1 MYVPHVVAQLFSWDV
16 VSTIDESDYVDAPF
30 TSWDVAIDTEE
41 SNDIALLTWDAV
53 SELLS
58 WDILPLVPDTLDSGS
73 LADIVDNSITDSS
86 VNTVRPPSIDENVFS
101 WDILSTWTTPDIVNS
116 WSSADDVIDQQYF
129 DRAFDKWVFHTQI
142 FDLQTILSLL
152 WLYTWDVS
160 GVYDDMTIQAV
171 YHYQLFKN
179 LLTSE
184 DDVGLRWYF
193 GPATRQLFNQEYIL
207 YKQNLL
213 QEIADIFALP
223 SKEILLQ
230 QAKAYFLAHAYSL
243 QNIFGTWVFVGDH
256 DIDFSVLSWQLLMP
270 LIFQSENTL
279 SGYIAEVKFEHG
291 TILKTEE
298 WDIFTWMLA
307 APQFL
312 NTSVAAEITGQTILS
327 VLDIWGNEEKL
338 VLEDASWSTVSSL
351 VTIPVPWQ
359 QEGDIV
365 QINYSHDGETWIYMT
380 SQEVFLDNGQPF
392 VSFETT
398 HFTVFSIGLPVGSF
412 FINNNDF
419 STSTTS
425 VTLQMN
431 VSGATH
437 MRFANTWTSL
447 TWASW
452 LTYATWYNWILSSVN
467 GSQTVYAQFSGTY
480 GTQILIDT
488 ILLDTTLNG
497 ANLKFA
503 LNGSM
508 NGTEVLDNSSNANN
522 FSGVLGVTNPT
533 LTGEQ
538 VLWFNGT
545 QYAQRNNAAWLTG
558 YPFTFSAWVNTS
570 RPTTSANQPIV
581 YVGNSG
587 VTNVSY
593 GLYINTTWYPV
604 IAASNTTSYLGTSQE
619 KMSTWTWYHI
629 VWVFASATSRILY
642 VNGNQ
647 VATNTSSVLFSW
659 HINPQLRVWRY
670 VGSLGNYFSGY
681 IDEVRLYN
689 KTLSVYEI
697 RNMYKAR
704 IQNEPPIQ
712 YLNVGTFTINS
723 GESNTYTTGVTLV
736 STVTGMTHMR
746 FANTTWDLTSA
757 SWVAYTGMYA
767 RSLNGGVGNKIVYA
781 QYSGLGGIWE
791 TQDNIF
797 LDSIANANLKFLLDG
812 QMNGTRVLDATTNA
826 NYFTGISSLTSIV
839 MTWERVLSLNGTS
852 QYAERTGAGV
862 WITAYPFTMSAWI
875 NARTIAST
883 DTIMSMWNSAKT
895 TMYYGI
901 QLVNG
906 APSIVASNT
915 TAVTTTTTR
924 IIGTGEWYHIVWVFN
939 SGTNRQI
946 YINGEFYANSA
957 TTSAPYAATNSRIRV
972 WRNANSTTTNY
983 FDGYVDDA
991 SLYNKA
997 LSPAEIKTLYTNRT
1011 NRVTIPTARVVY
1023 DITWATSS
1031 NVVAT
1036 LTGMSESITLLN
1048 NWWSLNYT
1056 FTGNGSFTFLFRDGD
1071 GNIGS
1076 TIAYVNWITPS
1087 SATWTLAIFSPASFA
1102 FGSTWASILSKN
1114 LEKYFT
1120 GTDDYFQVE
1129 DGVWSDNGYYTTLS
1143 FSNLQYTT
1151 YTIPKENIYV
1161 KTVGGIVLLSGT
1173 ANASVVSAITWVY
1186 LSAWSPLT
1194 FIKRDAWANSNKTG
1208 KYWSHIAVN
1217 IVIPAQQQPANYT
1230 GTIIYTLY

>member
-1 MYVPHVVAQLFSWDV
+1 MFVPHVVAQLFSGDV

-30 TSWDVAIDTEE
+30 ASWDVAIDTEE
-41 SNDIALLTWDAV
+41 LNDSVLITWDVV
-53 SELLS
+53 SEMLS
-58 WDILPLVPDTLDSGS
+58 WDMLPLIPDVFDTGA
-73 LADIVDNSITDSS
+73 LADIVDNGIPEAPE
-86 VNTVRPPSIDENVFS
+86 NTVVLPVHESNILS
-101 WDILSTWTTPDIVNS
+101 WDTLFS
-116 WSSADDVIDQQYF
+116 WSSSDITSSWSSVDDTIDQQYF

-152 WLYTWDVS
+152 WFYTGDIS
-160 GVYDDMTIQAV
+160 GIYDDMTLQSV
-171 YHYQLFKN
+171 YQYQLFKN
-179 LLTSE
+179 LLTTT
-184 DDVGLRWYF
+184 DDIGLRWYF

-223 SKEILLQ
+223 SKETLLQ
-230 QAKAYFLAHAYSL
+230 QAKSYFLAHAYSL

-256 DIDFSVLSWQLLMP
+256 DIDFSVLSGQLLIP

-279 SGYIAEVKFEHG
+279 SGYLAEVKFEHG

-312 NTSVAAEITGQTILS
+312 DTSVAAEIAGQTILS

-365 QINYSHDGETWIYMT
+365 QINYSHDGETWTYMT

-398 HFTVFSIGLPVGSF
+398 HFTVFSIWLPVGSF
-412 FINNNDF
+412 FINNNAV
-419 STSTTS
+419 STTTTS

-431 VSGATH
+431 VSWATH
-437 MRFANTWTSL
+437 MRFANTWTLL
-447 TWASW
+447 TWAAW
-452 LTYATWYNWILSSVN
+452 IPYATWYSWTLSFMTWTVS
-467 GSQTVYAQFSGTY
+467 VYAQFSWTY
-480 GTQILIDT
+480 GTQALADT
-488 ILLDTTLNG
+488 IIFDPTING
-497 ANLKFA
+497 TNLKFA

-508 NGTEVLDNSSNANN
+508 NGTEVLDSSSNANN
-522 FSGVLGVTNPT
+522 FSGVWGITNPI

-570 RPTTSANQPIV
+570 RPTGAGNQPIV

-587 VTNVSY
+587 TINVSY
-593 GLYINTTWYPV
+593 GLYINTTWYPI
-604 IAASNTTSYLGTSQE
+604 IAASNTTAYLGTSQE
-619 KMSTWTWYHI
+619 KMSTWVWYH
-629 VWVFASATSRILY
+629 VVGVFASATSRILY

-670 VGSLGNYFSGY
+670 PWSLANYFSGY
-681 IDEVRLYN
+681 IDDVRLYN
-689 KTLSVYEI
+689 KTLTVYDV
-697 RNMYKAR
+697 RNLYQAR
-704 IQNEPPIQ
+704 IKNDPIQ

-723 GESNTYTTGVTLV
+723 GESNTYTTWVTLV
-736 STVTGMTHMR
+736 SMVTGMTHMR
-746 FANTTWDLTSA
+746 FANTTWELTSA
-757 SWVAYTGMYA
+757 SWVAYSWISS
-767 RSLNGGVGNKIVYA
+767 RSLNGGVGNKFVYA
-781 QYSGLGGIWE
+781 QYSWLGGIRE

-797 LDSIANANLKFLLDG
+797 LDSVADANLKFLLNGD
-812 QMNGTRVLDATTNA
+812 MNGTRVLDATANA
-826 NYFTGISSLTSIV
+826 NHFTGISSLTSIM
-839 MTWERVLSLNGTS
+839 MTWEKFLSLNGTT

-862 WITAYPFTMSAWI
+862 WITAYPFTMSAWV
-875 NARTIAST
+875 NARTIAAT
-883 DTIMSMWNSAKT
+883 DTIMSMWNSATT

-924 IIGTGEWYHIVWVFN
+924 IIGTWGWYHIVWVFN

-972 WRNANSTTTNY
+972 WRNANSSTTNY
-983 FDGYVDDA
+983 FDWYIDDA

-997 LSPAEIKTLYTNRT
+997 LSAAEIKTLYTNRT
-1011 NRVTIPTARVVY
+1011 NRVTIPTARVIY

-1048 NWWSLNYT
+1048 NWWSVNYT
-1056 FTGNGSFTFLFRDGD
+1056 FTGNGSFTFLFKDSD

-1076 TIAYVNWITPS
+1076 TIAYVNRITPS
-1087 SATWTLAIFSPASFA
+1087 TATGTLMIYSPTSFA
-1102 FGSTWASILSKN
+1102 FGSTGASILSKN

-1120 GTDDYFQVE
+1120 GTTDYFEVE

-1143 FSNLQYTT
+1143 FSNLQYIG

-1161 KTVGGIVLLSGT
+1161 KTVGSIALLSGT
-1173 ANASVVSAITWVY
+1173 ANSNVVSAITWVY

-1194 FIKRDAWANSNKTG
+1194 FIKRDAWTNGSKTG
-1208 KYWSHIAVN
+1208 KYWSHIAIN
-1217 IVIPAQQQPANYT
+1217 IAIPAQQQPANYT